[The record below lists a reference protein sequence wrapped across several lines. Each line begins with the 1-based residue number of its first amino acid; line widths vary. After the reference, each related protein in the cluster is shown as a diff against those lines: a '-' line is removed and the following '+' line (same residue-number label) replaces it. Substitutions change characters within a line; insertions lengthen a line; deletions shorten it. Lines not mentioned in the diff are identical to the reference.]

1 MTNREMDDPRNRE
14 PLDQSIR
21 PEDEEERPLRRHPG
35 DFDDYPTD
43 EQMEYFKRG
52 GR

>member
-1 MTNREMDDPRNRE
+1 MGKRSLSTPRGKIKAE
-14 PLDQSIR
+14 QVDR
-21 PEDEEERPLRRHPG
+21 PEDEEDRPRRRHPG

>member
-1 MTNREMDDPRNRE
+1 MDKEQPGMSDD
-14 PLDQSIR
+14 LD
-21 PEDEEERPLRRHPG
+21 DEQGMEEAELEFEETRKRHPG
-35 DFDDYPTD
+35 DFENFPSD